1 MLPVARSSLDKGM
14 IRRPT
19 DLINKPLDGLL
30 PPDSDSLLKGMQL
43 SLAVTTWVS
52 NLELDE

>member
-1 MLPVARSSLDKGM
+1 MLPVAPSSLDKGM
-14 IRRPT
+14 IRRLT

-43 SLAVTTWVS
+43 SLAVTARVS
-52 NLELDE
+52 NSELNE

>member
-1 MLPVARSSLDKGM
+1 M

-19 DLINKPLDGLL
+19 DLIEKPLDGLL
-30 PPDSDSLLKGMQL
+30 PPDSDSLLEGMQL
-43 SLAVTTWVS
+43 PLAVTAWIS